1 MSFDR
6 QSARI
11 RAAVNDFITHT
22 ARHQRL
28 EKALADV
35 AIRKEPNNFDLPSM
49 GSSFQLETDQ
59 GGECTSASIPSL
71 RDLVGGVA

>member
-1 MSFDR
+1 M
-6 QSARI
+6 
-11 RAAVNDFITHT
+11 
-22 ARHQRL
+22 

-59 GGECTSASIPSL
+59 GGECTSGSIPSI
-71 RDLVGGVA
+71 RDLVGGVAQAVGNYAIGN